1 MRRAGWMI
9 GGLFLA
15 SLLSAPLIA
24 RVEVE
29 SDLLKFF
36 ADDHPLTV
44 STNRIEDKLS
54 GVTTLEV
61 VAAAERRDGL
71 KSIAVLQKL
80 EELQTRIE
88 ALPEVDR
95 VVSMMDVV
103 EEMHWAFNAEDPS
116 ARRLP
121 SNDALLS
128 QLLLIYDGKDL
139 HDLVNRDFQRTR
151 FLVNVRVHGAN
162 ATSSVMEQIRALFD
176 HASVPGV
183 TFDLAGWGRLFA
195 DQEDLLVEG
204 QIYSFLGA
212 FGQIL
217 LIMTVLWRSLGAAL
231 LCLVPNLAPL
241 FFIFVIMGATGTWLD
256 MATVIIAGVV
266 LGITVDDTIHLY
278 HGYLHRRALGLRPV
292 AAIARSFEASGRA
305 VISISVLLVAQFA
318 LLGASRYEPTAAF
331 GLLSATGLLAGQV
344 FELVLLP
351 AMIAIWYGG
360 TRQIGTRVIG
370 RAKRHSQR

>member
-1 MRRAGWMI
+1 MI
-9 GGLFLA
+9 GGLAVA
-15 SLLSAPLIA
+15 SLVSAPLIA

-36 ADDHPLTV
+36 ADDHPLTM
-44 STNRIEDKLS
+44 STKRIEDKLS

-61 VAAAERRDGL
+61 VATAERRDGL
-71 KSIAVLQKL
+71 KSVAVLEKL
-80 EELQTRIE
+80 KELQTWIE
-88 ALPEVDR
+88 SLPEVDR

-121 SNDALLS
+121 ASDALLS

-139 HDLVNRDFQRTR
+139 HELVNREFQRTR
-151 FLVNVRVHGAN
+151 LLLNLDVHGAN
-162 ATSSVMEQIRALFD
+162 ATSRVMEQIRARFD
-176 HASVPGV
+176 QTPVPGV

-217 LIMTVLWRSLGAAL
+217 IILTVLWRSVGAAV
-231 LCLVPNLAPL
+231 LCLIPNVAPL
-241 FFIFVIMGATGTWLD
+241 YFIFVVMGATGTWLN

-278 HGYLHRRALGLRPV
+278 HGYLHRRGLGVSPV
-292 AAIARSFEASGRA
+292 VAMARSFEASGRA
-305 VISISVLLVAQFA
+305 VISISVLLIAQFA
-318 LLGASRYEPTAAF
+318 LLGASRYEPTADF

-351 AMIAIWYGG
+351 ALIALRYGVRRSG
-360 TRQIGTRVIG
+360 PV
-370 RAKRHSQR
+370 RARGQTP